1 MLIFRPQIYLHA
13 FFCYLNYIEGDVH
26 FQYDLTGG
34 NLENLI
40 SSDPSSVIKVSTNGN
55 LVISKVDASMK
66 GSYTCEAD
74 NGFGKPLSKTIE
86 VLVRGKLFLI

>member
-1 MLIFRPQIYLHA
+1 MKENIYFL
-13 FFCYLNYIEGDVH
+13 
-26 FQYDLTGG
+26 YDHTGG
-34 NLENLI
+34 SLEKI

-55 LVISKVDASMK
+55 LVISKVDVSMK

-86 VLVRGKLFLI
+86 ILVRGKIVLT